1 MGVIRESNFPYVAPV
16 VIVRKKDGT
25 NRICVD
31 YRKVTVFDPE
41 PMTNVTDLFSSL
53 SEDNYFTKIDLS
65 KGYWHL
71 PVAKQ
76 DISKTA
82 FITPDGTFE
91 FLRMPFGM
99 VNSGAT
105 LVRGIRKVVRGIYNV
120 DSYIDDI

>member
-25 NRICVD
+25 NWICVD

-65 KGYWHL
+65 KG
-71 PVAKQ
+71 
-76 DISKTA
+76 
-82 FITPDGTFE
+82 
-91 FLRMPFGM
+91 
-99 VNSGAT
+99 
-105 LVRGIRKVVRGIYNV
+105 
-120 DSYIDDI
+120 